1 MIGQMRCC
9 FGHAPGVAG
18 WAHAPAFAEIG
29 GDEVMAAVGK
39 AGAGKAVGEDAALE
53 RQPVA
58 RDARLRLA

>member
-1 MIGQMRCC
+1 
-9 FGHAPGVAG
+9 
-18 WAHAPAFAEIG
+18 
-29 GDEVMAAVGK
+29 MAAVGK